1 MFGGLLPNFN
11 PYSLIR
17 KLKIK
22 EKYLANDYLTYLRH
36 RDQLEADGP
45 AGLKQ
50 AVPQYAEV
58 VKCSDVHYS

>member
-22 EKYLANDYLTYLRH
+22 IKEKYLANDYLIYLRH
-36 RDQLEADGP
+36 RAQLEADGS
-45 AGLKQ
+45 ASLKQ
-50 AVPQYAEV
+50 ALPP
-58 VKCSDVHYS
+58 S